1 MSAPGALE
9 YIEAVVRGEIDPR
22 GYLGNLMRRLSPHAE
37 RLNLFSNIVREEG
50 AANDGPLS
58 GLPFSVKDN
67 ICVKGFETRAG
78 SKILEGYRP
87 PFDATVVERMR
98 AAGAS
103 FIGATNMDEFGFGTF
118 STNCAFGA
126 PRNPFDESRSCGGS
140 SGGAAGLTAVLRHHI
155 ALAEST
161 GGSISCPAAF
171 CGVVGFTPTYG
182 RVSRYGLIDYAN
194 SLDKIGLMARSVD
207 DISLALPI
215 ISGRD
220 RMDPTSLAQPDLSIL
235 EKRIKSIAV
244 PEELVSSIADRRISD
259 AFSDAVKLLQEG
271 GMEVA
276 KVSMPA
282 LRYSIPAYYILACA
296 EASTNLAKYCGMRYG
311 RAGTGYDKMYD
322 EFFTEVRTESFGV
335 EAKRRLML
343 GTFARMAGYRDQYY
357 MKALRVRAKIV
368 ESYADVFK
376 DHDIIATPTMPLL
389 PPKFDEISAM
399 SPATVYALDFLT
411 VPPNLAGIP
420 QLSQPMAY
428 VDGLPA
434 GIHFMAAHW
443 EEGKLLSMGRA
454 WEKQTRYNFPLSLEG
469 ST

>member
-1 MSAPGALE
+1 MTKGALE
-9 YIEAVVRGEIDPR
+9 YIDAAKRGETDPSK
-22 GYLGNLMRRLSPHAE
+22 YLGKLMGKLQPQAE
-37 RLNLFSNIVREEG
+37 RFNLFSCIALEPEAGKG
-50 AANDGPLS
+50 APLR

-87 PFDATVVERMR
+87 PFDATVVERMK
-98 AAGAS
+98 AAGGS

-118 STNCAFGA
+118 SANCAFGA
-126 PRNPFDESRSCGGS
+126 PRNPFDETRSCGGS
-140 SGGAAGLTAVLRHHI
+140 SGGAGGLTAILRHHV

-161 GGSISCPAAF
+161 GGSISCPASF
-171 CGVVGFTPTYG
+171 SGVVGFTPTYG

-194 SLDKIGLMARSVD
+194 SLDKIGLMGRCVD

-220 RMDPTSLAQPDLSIL
+220 RRDPTSLAQPELSL
-235 EKRIKSIAV
+235 SDEKIKSIAI
-244 PEELVSSIADRRISD
+244 PEELVPAVPDARVSE
-259 AFSDAVKLLQEG
+259 AFSGAIRKLQDG
-271 GMEVA
+271 GIEVA
-276 KVSMPA
+276 KVSMPI
-282 LRYSIPAYYILACA
+282 LKYSIPAYYILACA

-311 RAGTGYDKMYD
+311 KAGTRYDKMYD
-322 EFFTEVRTESFGV
+322 EFFTEVRTQSFGV

-357 MKALRVRAKIV
+357 MKALRVRGEIV
-368 ESYADVFK
+368 ESYEDIFREYDV
-376 DHDIIATPTMPLL
+376 IATPTMPLL
-389 PPKFDEISAM
+389 PPKFDNICKM

-428 VDGLPA
+428 VNGLPA
-434 GIHFMAAHW
+434 GIHFMADHW
-443 EEGKLLSMGRA
+443 EESKLLSIGRI
-454 WEKQTRYNFPLSLEG
+454 WEAQMHYTFPLDLEG
-469 ST
+469 FS

>member
-1 MSAPGALE
+1 MSATGALE
-9 YIEAVVRGEIDPR
+9 YIEAVVKGEIDP
-22 GYLGNLMRRLSPHAE
+22 GSYLSKLIKKLAPQAE
-37 RLNLFSNIVREEG
+37 KLNLFSNFNRDAQSG
-50 AANDGPLS
+50 KDGPLS

-78 SKILEGYRP
+78 SRILEGYKP
-87 PFDATVVERMR
+87 PFDATVVERMKN
-98 AAGAS
+98 AGAS

-118 STNCAFGA
+118 SANCAFGA
-126 PRNPFDESRSCGGS
+126 PHNPFDESRSCGGS
-140 SGGAAGLTAVLRHHI
+140 SGGAAGVTAVLRHHI

-161 GGSISCPAAF
+161 GGSISCPASF

-194 SLDKIGLMARSVD
+194 SLDKIGLMARSID
-207 DISLALPI
+207 DISIALPI
-215 ISGRD
+215 ISGKD
-220 RMDPTSLAQPDLSIL
+220 KMDPTSLAQPELSIL
-235 EKRIKSIAV
+235 DKRIRSIAI
-244 PEELVSSIADRRISD
+244 PDELVSGIPDKRISD
-259 AFSDAVKLLQEG
+259 AFDGAIKKLQDG
-271 GMEVA
+271 GIEIA
-276 KVSMPA
+276 KVSMPI

-311 RAGTGYDKMYD
+311 RAGDRYDKMYD

-357 MKALRVRAKIV
+357 MKALKVRGKIV
-368 ESYADVFK
+368 ESYAHVFK

-399 SPATVYALDFLT
+399 SPATIYALDFLT

-420 QLSQPMAY
+420 QLSQTMAY
-428 VDGLPA
+428 IDGLPA

-443 EEGKLLSMGRA
+443 EEAKLLSVGRI
-454 WEKQTRYNFPLSLEG
+454 WEKKMQYRFPLSLEG